1 MPRMQKTKQGISHKQ
16 ISVQAIML
24 GEQDQHLPIYIDK
37 IRSTEQASEEAVIL
51 DGKYLSR
58 TTSVKSGA
66 VKRNVA
72 S

>member
-1 MPRMQKTKQGISHKQ
+1 MQKTKQGISHKQ